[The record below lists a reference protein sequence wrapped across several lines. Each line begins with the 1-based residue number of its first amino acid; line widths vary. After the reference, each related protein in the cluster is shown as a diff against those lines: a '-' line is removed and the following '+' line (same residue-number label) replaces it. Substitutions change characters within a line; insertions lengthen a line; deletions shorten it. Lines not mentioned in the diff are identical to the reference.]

1 MHFCL
6 TGQYTPQ
13 ALNSMMKKPNTNR
26 HEAIKKLVE
35 SCGRQTNID
44 VARSSL

>member
-13 ALNSMMKKPNTNR
+13 ALSHIWTIQQQIGRKQPKKPL
-26 HEAIKKLVE
+26 KLPGV
-35 SCGRQTNID
+35 N
-44 VARSSL
+44 